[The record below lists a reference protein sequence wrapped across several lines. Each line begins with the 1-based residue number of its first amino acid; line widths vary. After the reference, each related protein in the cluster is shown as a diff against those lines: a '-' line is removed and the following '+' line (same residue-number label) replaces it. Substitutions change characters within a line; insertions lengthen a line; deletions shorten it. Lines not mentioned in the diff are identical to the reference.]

1 MNNNKIKQSC
11 YLTHAP
17 EHCSLLVHQLFGW
30 VQLHDPS
37 LGQNHHSVVVEDG
50 VQTVGNSDDCA
61 KKNMIAFI
69 VKHIYFQKLI
79 IIIYKYPKF
88 LKDDLLF
95 FDFKLWVLSVYL
107 DLLGPNSKCP
117 PIILSTEGVIL
128 RMYINLSFNV
138 LSL

>member
-1 MNNNKIKQSC
+1 MKIWRMWNFSLCERLCYLLSKGHRLWNTLVFAPVRKKLELAGDFFALHIATYQQKMNNNKIKQSC

-37 LGQNHHSVVVEDG
+37 LGQNHHPVVVEDG

-79 IIIYKYPKF
+79 I
-88 LKDDLLF
+88 
-95 FDFKLWVLSVYL
+95 
-107 DLLGPNSKCP
+107 
-117 PIILSTEGVIL
+117 
-128 RMYINLSFNV
+128 
-138 LSL
+138 

>member
-1 MNNNKIKQSC
+1 MKYISLRSSQKKKLELAGDFFALHIATDQQKMNNNKIKQSC

-37 LGQNHHSVVVEDG
+37 LGQNHHPVVVEDG
-50 VQTVGNSDDCA
+50 VQTVGNSYDCA

-95 FDFKLWVLSVYL
+95 VDFKLWVL
-107 DLLGPNSKCP
+107 
-117 PIILSTEGVIL
+117 
-128 RMYINLSFNV
+128 FQV
-138 LSL
+138 LIG